1 MLNSDKIAIIEFDN
15 SHDELLYSQ
24 VKFLNTFNL
33 TPHILVND
41 SLEKRLFFLKDF
53 CEFKTFPPAK
63 SFFRRI
69 KMILDIFQYIKINRI
84 KKIIL
89 NSAHGILVRDFCLMA
104 PGNIE
109 IIGVLHYVDKL
120 SGSFTQKLIS
130 SKVKKYFVL
139 NDYLLQLIKNEGAK
153 QFQSFYPIFFNSFI
167 KIDTKKRKDE
177 IWITIPGPVEFL
189 KRDYLGLIDNIKNLT
204 PEIKFIFLG
213 RSDSADG
220 RMLKDIAERKG
231 LLNNFKFFDGFIDW
245 DLFLSYLNDSD
256 IIMPLIHPSN
266 PRFEDYLYKHIS
278 GSFNLSFGLGIPMLI
293 HESFS
298 DKSDFQI
305 SSIFYSVDKL
315 QEVIMDCPIKRD
327 KLLDLRTNILSYPK
341 FSFDYQSKN
350 YIDFLNK

>member
-1 MLNSDKIAIIEFDN
+1 MSNSDNIAIIEFDN

-24 VKFLNTFNL
+24 VKFLNTYNL

-53 CEFKTFPPAK
+53 CQFRTFPTAK
-63 SFFRRI
+63 SFFKRI
-69 KMILDIFQYIKINRI
+69 KMILDIFQYIRINHI

-89 NSAHGILVRDFCLMA
+89 NSAHGVLVRDFCLLA
-104 PGNIE
+104 PGDIE

-130 SKVKKYFVL
+130 SRVKKYFVL
-139 NDYLLQLIKNEGAK
+139 NYYLLQLIKNEGGK
-153 QFQSFYPIFFNSFI
+153 QFQSFYPIYFNSFN

-189 KRDYLGLIDNIKNLT
+189 KRDYLGLFNSIGNLT
-204 PEIKFIFLG
+204 PDIKFIFLG
-213 RSDSADG
+213 RSDTVDG
-220 RMLKDIAERKG
+220 RELKDIAKQKG
-231 LLNNFKFFDGFIDW
+231 LLSNCKFFDGFIDW
-245 DLFLSYLNDSD
+245 DLFLSYLSDSD
-256 IIMPLIHPSN
+256 IIMPLIHPST

-293 HESFS
+293 NESFA

-305 SSIFYSVDKL
+305 SSIFYSVDNL
-315 QEVIMDCPIKRD
+315 QDILMDCSKRRN
-327 KLLDLRTNILSYPK
+327 KLLELKNNILSHPI

-350 YIDFLNK
+350 YIDFVNK